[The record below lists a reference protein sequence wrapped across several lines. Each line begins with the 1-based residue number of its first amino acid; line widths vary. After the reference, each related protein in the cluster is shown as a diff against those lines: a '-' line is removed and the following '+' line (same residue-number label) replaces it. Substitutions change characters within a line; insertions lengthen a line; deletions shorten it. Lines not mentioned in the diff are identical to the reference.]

1 MVSVRV
7 VRPQGTTLLTALLTL
22 VLTPMLTVLLMHPG
36 PACAADAGAC
46 RRLRQERDR
55 LAAMAME
62 QEVALARRYRERL
75 CPALSA
81 QAELA
86 NARDGVYSPMDYTAW
101 SACRLQAEHALEA
114 SQPVRYRNLH
124 RFTFYTLQGATLARQ
139 ADDLDGQRQAG
150 GCP

>member
-1 MVSVRV
+1 
-7 VRPQGTTLLTALLTL
+7 
-22 VLTPMLTVLLMHPG
+22 
-36 PACAADAGAC
+36 
-46 RRLRQERDR
+46 
-55 LAAMAME
+55 MAMQ
-62 QEVALARRYRERL
+62 QEVALARLYRERL

-86 NARDGVYSPMDYTAW
+86 NARDGVYSPMDYAAW
-101 SACRLQAEHALEA
+101 SACRLKAEHALEA

-139 ADDLDGQRQAG
+139 ADDLDGQRQAS